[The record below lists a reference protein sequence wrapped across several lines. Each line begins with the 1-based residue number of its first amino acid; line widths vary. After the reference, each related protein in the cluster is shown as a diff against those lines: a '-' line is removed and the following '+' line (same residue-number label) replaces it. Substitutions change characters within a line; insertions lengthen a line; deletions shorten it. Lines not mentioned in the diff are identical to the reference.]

1 MQCKQW
7 IINDARQGSTEAVEG
22 PKSWGG
28 TTNRLFI
35 SISTSVLFSISTKFG
50 GAMVPLAFQL
60 PAPLVDDGMSDLLCW
75 QATEISSIKTKTVKR
90 QWTKPLTLHC
100 TFYYSLSVSD
110 LIWDPCTKVAR
121 VETGLDYF
129 THHIFIRNSHI
140 LMYART
146 FIYVRTV
153 QFCESLQ
160 RHYIACSECDK
171 HKMSNKLSNFY
182 CPVKS
187 RITWPSNYFMR
198 IGLKM
203 TDKQNDLKCGL

>member
-1 MQCKQW
+1 MTPGKG
-7 IINDARQGSTEAVEG
+7 RQKRWKVQKAG
-22 PKSWGG
+22 GG

-35 SISTSVLFSISTKFG
+35 YISTSVLFSISTKFG
-50 GAMVPLAFQL
+50 GAMVPLASQL

-129 THHIFIRNSHI
+129 SHHIFIRNSHI
-140 LMYART
+140 CM
-146 FIYVRTV
+146 
-153 QFCESLQ
+153 
-160 RHYIACSECDK
+160 
-171 HKMSNKLSNFY
+171 
-182 CPVKS
+182 
-187 RITWPSNYFMR
+187 
-198 IGLKM
+198 IGPLYMWELYSFVNLCKD
-203 TDKQNDLKCGL
+203 TT